1 MLIPLYNTSVGL
13 SYAHTFVVTPCNYNH
28 AIAAGS
34 NTIIRL
40 GGGTRLENFN
50 DEWKGR
56 NFDQTFQR
64 INSLCRFMFG

>member
-40 GGGTRLENFN
+40 GG
-50 DEWKGR
+50 DW
-56 NFDQTFQR
+56 
-64 INSLCRFMFG
+64 FGKF